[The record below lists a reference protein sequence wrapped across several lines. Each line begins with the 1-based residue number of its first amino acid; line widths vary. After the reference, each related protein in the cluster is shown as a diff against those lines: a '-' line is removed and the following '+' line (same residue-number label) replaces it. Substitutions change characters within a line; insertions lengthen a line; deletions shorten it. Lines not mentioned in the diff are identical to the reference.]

1 MMFINI
7 FIHKRRAAKPSC
19 KNQPIYKN
27 FLPFD
32 SIFWSSTFWFSFFRV
47 LASDY
52 GTSFLSQS
60 CLRWIFSSIF
70 RALKGVFTDSGK
82 SCHLYHFRAQWIVVW
97 SVSLSSFWQ
106 GAFAS
111 IDICRLLTGLFGYC
125 VFSLLADH
133 IDWWLPK
140 SFAEK
145 WSYETYLACNCEHI
159 SRGATRYCD
168 DLSLHFLHWK

>member
-1 MMFINI
+1 M
-7 FIHKRRAAKPSC
+7 
-19 KNQPIYKN
+19 N
-27 FLPFD
+27 FL
-32 SIFWSSTFWFSFFRV
+32 INFRT
-47 LASDY
+47 LK
-52 GTSFLSQS
+52 
-60 CLRWIFSSIF
+60 CLES
-70 RALKGVFTDSGK
+70 LTDIK
-82 SCHLYHFRAQWIVVW
+82 PIILYHFVALIGGRCAQWLISSVSLSSFWQGAFASIGIYRPTVHLEYCVFSLLADHIDRW
-97 SVSLSSFWQ
+97 LLGGLRAHWILYSVSLSSFWQ

-125 VFSLLADH
+125 VFSLLADY

-159 SRGATRYCD
+159 SRGATRYCE

>member
-1 MMFINI
+1 M
-7 FIHKRRAAKPSC
+7 
-19 KNQPIYKN
+19 N
-27 FLPFD
+27 FL
-32 SIFWSSTFWFSFFRV
+32 INFRT
-47 LASDY
+47 LK
-52 GTSFLSQS
+52 
-60 CLRWIFSSIF
+60 CLES
-70 RALKGVFTDSGK
+70 LTDIK
-82 SCHLYHFRAQWIVVW
+82 PIILYHFVALIGGRRAQWLISSVSLSSFWQGAFASIGIYRPTGHLEYCVFSLLADHIARWLLGGLRAHWIVY

-159 SRGATRYCD
+159 SRGATRYCE